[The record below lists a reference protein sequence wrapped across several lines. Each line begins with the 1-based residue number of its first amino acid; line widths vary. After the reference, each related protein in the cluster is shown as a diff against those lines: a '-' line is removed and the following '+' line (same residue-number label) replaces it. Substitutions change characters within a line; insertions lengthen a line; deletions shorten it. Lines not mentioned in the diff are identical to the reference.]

1 MGSPTLS
8 ALQAP
13 FSAVVLD
20 LDGVVTDTAAVHEAA
35 WRELFAAVL
44 SDPRLPREADTRP
57 FRHAD
62 YLDHVDGRPREEGVA
77 EFLLSRGVQ
86 LEPGAPTDGPAQWT
100 VHGLAARKDGLF
112 LRHLAENGVQ
122 AFPETADLVARLR
135 TGGIPVAVVTASRN
149 ARRVLAAARLAG
161 AFDLVLDGVE
171 AARLGLPGKPD
182 PAVFVEAARR
192 LGVDPAKAVVVEDA
206 QAGVLAAHRGGFGLV
221 VGIDRAG
228 TRRAEL
234 EEAGADLVLRDLG
247 ELDLGLVLAD
257 PWTLV
262 YEGVDAE
269 HEGHREALTT
279 LGNGYVGVRGAAPEC
294 RRNGPGYPGT
304 YLGGVYNRV
313 ANVVQG
319 QESEDEHMVN
329 APNWLHLDLRTPA
342 GGWWSEGGLTL
353 TRERR
358 VLDLAAAL
366 LRREADLEDDAGR
379 RLRVVQRRV
388 VSMAAPHIMA
398 LETTIRAEGW
408 SGEVE
413 VRSGVDMD
421 VANENVLEDEL
432 LARRHLADVTPPGT
446 IERTPHSAVGAADVV
461 ADVVAEAETLQSR
474 IRIAVALHH
483 DAGPEAA
490 GAVAASTAGTVGGL
504 HYRQFALRLRDGVPV
519 RVTKTAAYATSRDR
533 AVSSAR
539 TGAVAALERAPRTFD
554 ELLAEHTAAWE
565 RIRRLFTVRLDA
577 AADVQPVLNLHVFH
591 VLQTLAPFVEELDVG
606 VPARGL
612 HGEGYRGHVFWDELF
627 VLPLITSRIPAV
639 ARSLLAYRWRRLP
652 AARRAAA
659 EAGLEGALF
668 PWQSGSDGREETPRW
683 IFNRRSGHWIR
694 DVSRLQRHVGL
705 AVGFSAWQYFEATQ
719 DRFWL
724 LRHGAELVVE
734 VARLFASM
742 AEHDAGADRFHL
754 RGVMGPDEYHTGYP
768 GRAEPGLDDNA
779 YTNVMA
785 AWVCERACRCLG
797 LLQGH
802 DRDELVARL
811 AIRPDEV
818 QRWERLG
825 RRMAVPFHGDGIIS
839 QFAGYEDLAE
849 LDWDAYRARYRNI
862 ERLDLILEAE
872 GDTTNKYRLSKQA
885 DTLMLLY
892 LLGEEELLA
901 VLARL
906 GYSVTADQLGRTVE
920 YYLARTAHGSTLS
933 RVAHASVLA
942 GTDPER
948 AWDSFRD
955 VLDADLD
962 DTQGGTTQTGIHLGA
977 MAGSIDLVQR
987 TFAGMR
993 LTGNALVFAPRLPGE
1008 VRSVG
1013 FRVRYRDQLLDVAL
1027 TPERLEVT
1035 AAAGGAAPVTIRVGA
1050 QEVKLAAGTACRFD
1064 TTGAP

>member
-1 MGSPTLS
+1 MRSPTLS
-8 ALQAP
+8 ALQPP
-13 FSAVVLD
+13 FSAVIFD
-20 LDGVVTDTAAVHEAA
+20 LDGVVTDTASVHEAA
-35 WRELFAAVL
+35 WRELFGAVL
-44 SDPRLPREADTRP
+44 SDPRLPRGADARP
-57 FRHAD
+57 FVHAD
-62 YLDHVDGRPREEGVA
+62 YLDHVDGRPREEGVT
-77 EFLLSRGVQ
+77 EFLRSRGIE
-86 LEPGAPTDGPAQWT
+86 LPPGDPTDGAEQWT

-112 LRHLAENGVQ
+112 RRRLDQTGVEV
-122 AFPETADLVARLR
+122 FPETADLVARLR
-135 TGGIPVAVVTASRN
+135 AAGIPVAVATASRN
-149 ARRVLAAARLAG
+149 AHRVLEAARLED
-161 AFDLVLDGVE
+161 AFDLVLDGIE
-171 AARLGLPGKPD
+171 AARLRLPGKPD
-182 PAVFVEAARR
+182 PAAFLEAARR
-192 LGVDPAKAVVVEDA
+192 IGVDPAKAVVVEDA
-206 QAGVLAAHRGGFGLV
+206 EAGVLAAHRGGFGLV
-221 VGIDRAG
+221 VGIDRG
-228 TRRAEL
+228 GRRRAEL

-262 YEGVDAE
+262 YEGSDAE
-269 HEGHREALTT
+269 NEGHREALTT
-279 LGNGYVGVRGAAPEC
+279 LGNGYVGVRGAAPES
-294 RRNGPGYPGT
+294 RRSGPGYPGT
-304 YLGGVYNRV
+304 YLSGVYNRV

-319 QESEDEHMVN
+319 QETEDEHMVN
-329 APNWLHLDLRTPA
+329 APNWLHLDLRTP
-342 GGWWSEGGLTL
+342 GCGWWSEGGLTL
-353 TRERR
+353 RHERR
-358 VLDLAAAL
+358 VLDLGAAL
-366 LRREADLEDDAGR
+366 LQREADLEDDAGR
-379 RLRVVQRRV
+379 RLRVVQRRF
-388 VSMAAPHIMA
+388 VSMAAQQIMA
-398 LETTIRAEGW
+398 LETTVTAEGW

-432 LARRHLADVTPPGT
+432 LARRHLRDVTPPGT
-446 IERTPHSAVGAADVV
+446 IDGTADCTGTDGT
-461 ADVVAEAETLQSR
+461 ADVVAEAETLQSQV
-474 IRIAVALHH
+474 RIAVALRHCVEGGAAIG
-483 DAGPEAA
+483 AGTP
-490 GAVAASTAGTVGGL
+490 STAGTVGGL
-504 HYRQFALRLRDGVPV
+504 HYRQFALRLRDGVPA

-539 TGAVAALERAPRTFD
+539 TGAVAALERATGGFE
-554 ELLAEHTAAWE
+554 ELLAGHIAAWQ
-565 RIRRLFTVRLDA
+565 RILRLFTVRLDA

-639 ARSLLAYRWRRLP
+639 ARALLAYRWRRLP
-652 AARRAAA
+652 TARRAAA
-659 EAGLEGALF
+659 EAGFEGALF

-683 IFNRRSGHWIR
+683 IFNRRSGHWIP

-724 LRHGAELVVE
+724 LRHGAELVIE
-734 VARLFASM
+734 VARLVASM
-742 AEHDAGADRFHL
+742 AEYDAGADRFHL

-768 GRAEPGLDDNA
+768 GRAAPGLDDNA

-785 AWVCERACRCLG
+785 AWVCERACRCLST
-797 LLQGH
+797 LQGH
-802 DRDELVARL
+802 DREDLMARL
-811 AIRPDEV
+811 GVRGAEV
-818 QRWERLG
+818 ERWEHLS
-825 RRMAVPFHGDGIIS
+825 RRMAVPFHGDGIMS

-849 LDWDAYRARYRNI
+849 LAWDAYRARYRNI

-872 GDTTNKYRLSKQA
+872 GDTTNRYRLSKQA

-892 LLGEEELLA
+892 LLGEEELLG

-906 GYSVTADQLGRTVE
+906 GYDVTRDQLERTVV

-942 GTDPER
+942 GMDPEQ
-948 AWDSFRD
+948 AWESFRD

-977 MAGSIDLVQR
+977 MAGSIDVVQR

-1013 FRVRYRDQLLDVAL
+1013 FRVRYRDQLIDVAL
-1027 TPERLEVT
+1027 TPSRLGLT
-1035 AAAGGAAPVTIRVGA
+1035 AAPGDAAPVRIRVGA
-1050 QEVKLAAGTACRFD
+1050 QETLLAAGASCHFTLG
-1064 TTGAP
+1064 T